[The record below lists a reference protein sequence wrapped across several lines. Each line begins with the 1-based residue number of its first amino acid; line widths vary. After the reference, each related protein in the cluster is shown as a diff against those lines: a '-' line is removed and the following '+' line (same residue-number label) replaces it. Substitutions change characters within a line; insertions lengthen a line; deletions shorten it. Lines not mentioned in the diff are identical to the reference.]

1 MDILVVDD
9 EPYVQ
14 RSLTFVLKKE
24 GFDVEVASN
33 GEEALLK
40 ARELRPKIMFL
51 DLMMPKMNGFNTC
64 RTLKSDADL
73 KGIYVIILTAKGQ
86 EIDRETGLRDGADEF
101 MTKPFSPREIVSKV
115 RRILGRHE

>member
-1 MDILVVDD
+1 VVDD